1 MFEIPV
7 CLLGNI
13 TAGDILRVME
23 EASKTRE
30 MPASVGCKES
40 QQQHYNMKS
49 CALATLAPNGNLSR
63 TDTASCLKLSL
74 HTHHLHEVD
83 RHTGQCQTKLSTV
96 LLTHL
101 QGTRCLH
108 DAAHRQITEARI
120 WQVANTPWHILGKA
134 LQIIWQFLAKS
145 SINKLDSLPN
155 NMTRYPVTL
164 FCFPNLKNLKYIRS
178 HYQIQKKI
186 NKMQQTSN
194 WSSIISLG
202 SVSSTGSSRTNLYML
217 KSILSWFNFKSTWSV
232 MSWFSKIHSWFFI
245 WICMISIKITWDT
258 DVPYH

>member
-1 MFEIPV
+1 VPAYLIYLQVLTTPGSLLPHPQPQDAPCDLTGDHLTWILMFFTVTTVTSAPQFQMFEIPV

-120 WQVANTPWHILGKA
+120 WQVANTP
-134 LQIIWQFLAKS
+134 
-145 SINKLDSLPN
+145 
-155 NMTRYPVTL
+155 
-164 FCFPNLKNLKYIRS
+164 
-178 HYQIQKKI
+178 
-186 NKMQQTSN
+186 
-194 WSSIISLG
+194 
-202 SVSSTGSSRTNLYML
+202 
-217 KSILSWFNFKSTWSV
+217 
-232 MSWFSKIHSWFFI
+232 
-245 WICMISIKITWDT
+245 
-258 DVPYH
+258 